1 MPKTGGSVLTAEQ
14 EKELLKPIDQKIG
27 KAGTKGNTSNQSH
40 DDSDRNWNTSKVKR
54 DTKDLTSIDALVH
67 DDG

>member
-1 MPKTGGSVLTAEQ
+1 MHLKLSS
-14 EKELLKPIDQKIG
+14 KEASDTG
-27 KAGTKGNTSNQSH
+27 KAGAENNTGNQSH

-54 DTKDLTSIDALVH
+54 DAKDLTSIDALVH